1 MERFGIE
8 EVYGMHNMPGLPVG
22 DFAMRPG
29 PILAATDEFKIT
41 VRGVGGH
48 AARPHATVDPILI
61 GTALVQSLQSIVS
74 RSVNPVDAAVLSVT
88 RFHAGEA
95 TNVIAETAEV
105 AGTVRTLKPEIRDL
119 VEKRMG
125 EIVAGLA
132 AAHGTKIDL
141 EYNRNYP
148 VTRNHPGQVEFAA
161 TVAAEIVGESRVDTD
176 VPPLMGGEDFAY
188 MLEQRPGA
196 MVFLGNGNTAG
207 LHNPAY
213 DFNDEAIAPG
223 CSYWVRLIER
233 AMPATKAAGR

>member
-1 MERFGIE
+1 
-8 EVYGMHNMPGLPVG
+8 
-22 DFAMRPG
+22 
-29 PILAATDEFKIT
+29 
-41 VRGVGGH
+41 
-48 AARPHATVDPILI
+48 
-61 GTALVQSLQSIVS
+61 
-74 RSVNPVDAAVLSVT
+74 VT

-119 VEKRMG
+119 IEKRMG
-125 EIVAGLA
+125 EIVTGLA
-132 AAHGTKIDL
+132 AAHGARIDL

-148 VTRNHPGQVEFAA
+148 VTRNHAGQVEFAA
-161 TVAAEIVGESRVDTD
+161 AVAAEIVGESRVDTD

-213 DFNDEAIAPG
+213 DFNDEAIATG
-223 CSYWVRLIER
+223 CSYWVRLVER
-233 AMPATKAAGR
+233 AMPPTTAAGQ